1 MKKIVA
7 LSAILC
13 LISVSLKAQESDYVK
28 VKPNELSF
36 GFYNVFQLNNSNNI
50 GLLYKRT
57 IKNGAIRIGSSFYT
71 SKNKTEDEKNDFM
84 SENLH
89 YSLSPSIGY
98 EFHSNIKRWQVF
110 YGVDLTFSYSYRNTE
125 TKYSD
130 FQTIEQTVKNNNYG
144 TRPLVG
150 VKYRINTWLSVAT
163 ETGLA
168 VTYHTSN
175 TIDKG
180 HYSNP
185 ASDYEHKINRTGFSA
200 DLEPLGVVSVNFQF

>member
-57 IKNGAIRIGSSFYT
+57 IKNGAIRVGSSFFT
-71 SKNKTEDEKNDFM
+71 STNKTENDMNDYM
-84 SENLH
+84 SENFH

-98 EFHSNIKRWQVF
+98 EFHSNIKKWQVF
-110 YGVDLTFSYSYRNTE
+110 YGVDLTYSYSYRKTE
-125 TKYSD
+125 TNYSD
-130 FQTIEQTVKNNNYG
+130 SETREQTAKSNSYG
-144 TRPLVG
+144 PRPFFG
-150 VKYRINTWLSVAT
+150 VKYQINPWLSVTT
-163 ETGLA
+163 ETGLSA
-168 VTYHTSN
+168 KYSTSS
-175 TIDKG
+175 TIDKVC
-180 HYSNP
+180 YENS
-185 ASDYEHKINRTGFSA
+185 ASDYEYKSSSTGFSA
-200 DLEPLGVVSVNFQF
+200 ALEPLGKVSINFQF